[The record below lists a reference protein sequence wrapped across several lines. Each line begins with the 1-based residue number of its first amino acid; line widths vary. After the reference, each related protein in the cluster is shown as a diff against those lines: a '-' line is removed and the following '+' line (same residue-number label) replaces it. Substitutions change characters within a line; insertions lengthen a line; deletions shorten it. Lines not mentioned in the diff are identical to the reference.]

1 MRLRWIWLPF
11 HPVAYPF
18 GNSFTL
24 QWLWFSF
31 FISWLAKW
39 LILKH
44 GGLGMFRRLTPF
56 FLGLILGEFVIGG
69 GWTIIG
75 LIMQIPVY
83 VFWH

>member
-1 MRLRWIWLPF
+1 
-11 HPVAYPF
+11 
-18 GNSFTL
+18 
-24 QWLWFSF
+24 
-31 FISWLAKW
+31 
-39 LILKH
+39 
-44 GGLGMFRRLTPF
+44 MFRRFTPL